1 MQSLD
6 NNTKAFHEL
15 VKAGLW
21 EKEVRLL
28 PFGKVNY
35 EVIMRLAEE
44 QSVVGLVTL
53 GLEHVADVKVSQVE
67 LLQFIGST
75 LQLEQR
81 NKDMNVFLA
90 GLTERFKR
98 EKVHGL
104 LVKGQGVAQCYK
116 KPLWRASGDVD
127 LLLDSENYERAKAV
141 LFPIAERVDRE
152 DTVAK
157 HQALSIKGFEVE
169 LHGRM
174 PFFLSRRVDDVIDD
188 VLADSLKKDGDRI
201 WRLGETDV
209 YLPRPDNDVIIVFT
223 HFLFHFF
230 VEGVGLRQ
238 ICDWCRLLWTYRES
252 LNHELL
258 VTRIRKM
265 GLMIE
270 WKAFASLAVNT
281 LGMPKEAM
289 PLYSKGFDKRA
300 DKILRHILKCGNL
313 GHNNDLSYRAKYGGL
328 VSGMITFYRRVCD
341 FVKFTFIFPVNAP
354 RFFVTYVF
362 SKVKYYFFA

>member
-1 MQSLD
+1 M
-6 NNTKAFHEL
+6 

-209 YLPRPDNDVIIVFT
+209 YLPRPDNDVIIVF
-223 HFLFHFF
+223 
-230 VEGVGLRQ
+230 Q